1 MKRKI
6 LCVLLSVALLVS
18 IFAGMPLQTS
28 AASALA
34 ASEPCITLL
43 KEMEGFSSK
52 PYDDYTQKTVG
63 YGTQCPSEDYER
75 YMRDGITEE
84 EADALLR
91 QYVSVSEK
99 FINSFADKYG
109 LTFTQQQFDALV
121 LFTYNCGTGWMG
133 EAGIFRSA
141 IINGATGNEFI
152 NAICLWCNAGG
163 QVLPALVERRL
174 KEANIYLNGVYST
187 AVPSNYGYVR
197 YDGNGGSSS
206 ARVQGFDVNEPVAP
220 KATAT
225 KADMTFTGWYTEIT
239 GGTKVTVLDAGVKGK
254 VLRAQWAS
262 STTDETTPPTESTMP
277 AETTPTETTPPE
289 TTAPAQT
296 APPATEP
303 AGSSSVKIK
312 VTGDYVNIRSG
323 AGTGYS
329 VISYVT
335 GGKELTITQTAQG
348 SGYNW
353 GKFDGGWICLKYTN
367 YDSVVNGSGSEEP
380 EPTTSEYGIV
390 YNATVLRIRSAAGT
404 SSSIV
409 GYLSSGARVEI
420 CEKKTVNGTVWGRI
434 SKGWVCMDYIKLESD
449 SSAGSSAT
457 VIDTGTVVNTND
469 LRIRSGAGTNNS
481 VLGYL
486 TSGTRV
492 EIYEKAAVGGMVWGR
507 INKGWISL
515 DYVKLDSAAS
525 SSPTVIDTGTV
536 INTNSLRIRGAAGT
550 NNSVLGYLTMGTKVS
565 IYEKMTVGSM
575 IWGRIDQGW
584 ISLDYVK
591 LDSSGTDSSS
601 ATRTVTASSLRI
613 RSAAGTGNSIV
624 GYLTNG
630 TKVTILEQTTV
641 SGTAW
646 GRIDKG
652 WICMDYVA

>member
-1 MKRKI
+1 MKHKI
-6 LCVLLSVALLVS
+6 LCVLLSAALLIS
-18 IFAGMPLQTS
+18 IFGGVPLRAS
-28 AASALA
+28 AASALT

-52 PYDDYTQKTVG
+52 PYNDYTQVTVG
-63 YGTQCPSEDYER
+63 YGTKCPEEDYER

-91 QYVSVSEK
+91 QYVAVSEK
-99 FINSFADKYG
+99 FINNFADKYS
-109 LTFTQQQFDALV
+109 LAFTQQQFDALV
-121 LFTYNCGTGWMG
+121 LFTYNCGTGWLG
-133 EAGIFRSA
+133 EPGIFRSA
-141 IINGATGNEFI
+141 VINGATGNEFI

-174 KEANIYLNGVYST
+174 KEANIYLNGIYST

-197 YDGNGGSSS
+197 YNGNGGSAS
-206 ARVQGFDVNEPVAP
+206 ARVQGFDANDPTAP

-225 KADMTFTGWYTEIT
+225 NEGLTFTGWYTSAS
-239 GGTKVTVLDAGVKGK
+239 GGTKVTVLDISVKGK
-254 VLRAQWAS
+254 VLYAQWSSSAAS
-262 STTDETTPPTESTMP
+262 ETPPTESTTP
-277 AETTPTETTPPE
+277 EETVPE
-289 TTAPAQT
+289 TTEPEQT
-296 APPATEP
+296 TPSVTEP
-303 AGSSSVKIK
+303 EPSASVVVK
-312 VTGDYVNIRSG
+312 VTGDYVNVRSG

-329 VISYVT
+329 VTGWVT
-335 GGKELTITQTAQG
+335 AGKELTITQTAQG
-348 SGYNW
+348 SGYTW

-367 YDSVVNGSGSEEP
+367 YDSVVNGSSEE
-380 EPTTSEYGIV
+380 EKETTVSEYGTV
-390 YNATVLRIRSAAGT
+390 YNATALRIRSSAGT

-420 CEKKTVNGTVWGRI
+420 LEKKTVNGTVWGRI
-434 SKGWVCMDYIKLESD
+434 SKGWICMDYIKLESD
-449 SSAGSSAT
+449 SSGESSAT

-469 LRIRSGAGTNNS
+469 LRIRSGAGTNNT

-492 EIYEKAAVGGMVWGR
+492 EIYDKSSAIGMVWGR
-507 INKGWISL
+507 ISKGWISL
-515 DYVKLDSAAS
+515 DYVKLDSSTS
-525 SSPTVIDTGTV
+525 SSTTVIDTGTV
-536 INTNSLRIRGAAGT
+536 INTNSLRIRSAAGT
-550 NNSVLGYLTMGTKVS
+550 SNTVLGYLTMGTKVS

-591 LDSSGTDSSS
+591 LDSSGSDASS

-613 RSAAGTGNSIV
+613 RSAAGTDSSIV

-630 TKVTILEQTTV
+630 SKVTILEQTTV
-641 SGTAW
+641 NGTAW